1 MKKSVITVFVC
12 LVAFAGQSFGQT
24 ATDTIKV
31 KLKIKELRTVEAN
44 LKKQIE
50 AEDKKRGMTI
60 SGVSEESMSELNERQ
75 DSLCLALR
83 SNLVNTR
90 LEIKELEA
98 SITPV
103 TRLTHEQAAANL
115 HQGLSTLSSG
125 TSSTAPV
132 KPTKPQKK
140 QVKGKRK

>member
-12 LVAFAGQSFGQT
+12 LVAFAGPSFGQT
-24 ATDTIKV
+24 TTDTIKV

-90 LEIKELEA
+90 LEINELEA

-103 TRLTHEQAAANL
+103 VRITHEQAAENL
-115 HQGLSTLSSG
+115 HQGLSTLLSG